1 MKIDYLK
8 NNHSKNNKDIVSV
21 GLLGISAFMG
31 VLILIKVTGF
41 FAAPARAEN
50 SVKRAVALSKPDPN
64 DMEKYFAKSK
74 EIADVL
80 KKNNLFAPPPPKRH
94 PVSQILGILG
104 SEALINGKW
113 YKAGDKVGD
122 AKVVAIEPT
131 LVRIE
136 WEGNEKIFL
145 PFDAKGASPSGSR
158 RSGGPSR
165 PQVATSGRPEMVV
178 VRPEGRPMPGR
189 RDSAP
194 SPEER
199 PRRGEFE
206 GMRERFRNMSE
217 EERREAFR
225 QMRARFENMSPEE
238 RERARAAMREQ
249 FGGRGPRGEGGPGGR
264 RGSRGRRD

>member
-8 NNHSKNNKDIVSV
+8 NNHSKNNKHIVSV
-21 GLLGISAFMG
+21 GLLGFSAFMG

-64 DMEKYFAKSK
+64 DMEKYFVKSK
-74 EIADVL
+74 AIADVL
-80 KKNNLFAPPPPKRH
+80 KKNNLFVPPPPKRH
-94 PVSQILGILG
+94 PVNQVLGILG

-136 WEGNEKIFL
+136 WEGNEKTFL
-145 PFDAKGASPSGSR
+145 PFDTKGASPSGPPR
-158 RSGGPSR
+158 PRGP
-165 PQVATSGRPEMVV
+165 VAKAGEKGRPEMVV
-178 VRPEGRPMPGR
+178 VRSEGRPMPGR

-199 PRRGEFE
+199 ARRGGFE
-206 GMRERFRNMSE
+206 GMRERLRNMSD

-238 RERARAAMREQ
+238 REQARAEMRES

-264 RGSRGRRD
+264 RGGRGRRD